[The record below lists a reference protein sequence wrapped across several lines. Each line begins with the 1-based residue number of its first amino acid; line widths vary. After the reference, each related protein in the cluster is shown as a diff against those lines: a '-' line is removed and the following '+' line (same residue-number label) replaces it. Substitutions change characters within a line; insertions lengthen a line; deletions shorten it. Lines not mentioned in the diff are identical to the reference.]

1 MDPRDYID
9 FGEHYDNNF
18 EHLNPDDMHNNEN
31 NLTSNDMEQPMHANM
46 PLESNTQEENIDQT
60 EVKKRKKTSEV
71 WKHFKVCDQKLD
83 DGTILPKAVCI
94 YCKHALICKTTNGTG
109 HLHRHFNA
117 CLKKNGHNHARQS
130 QLSANTGISSFKYSQ
145 AKMRVE
151 LARFIA
157 CAELPFRFAENR
169 CFKRFVQ
176 VALQPEFKK
185 VSRNTNRSDVVKLY
199 DEEKKKLINVFS
211 NLKGS
216 IAVTS
221 DMWDGGNNLPFICVT
236 AHYIDE
242 NWLLQKR
249 IIAFRLLEFPHTGS
263 SIFHAMMNV
272 FKEYNITH
280 KIFSIT
286 FDNASNNSS
295 AIEQFKHVLHPPYG
309 GKFFH
314 MRCVCHII
322 NLMVQDGLKVI
333 QTQLQLIR
341 DAIGYISSSSSRQQD
356 FAHLCMSH
364 GLKPIKLKKDIRIR
378 WNSTYHMLKSCKGY
392 TNVINFYYNNKM
404 NDNLLRDEE
413 WNVCFALVDFFKVFY
428 DATCNCSGV
437 YYPTS
442 PIALHDLFS
451 ISATFAKYRFDTT
464 CNFTNICEQM
474 ETKYKKYWTEIPYTF
489 CFGAIMDP
497 RIKVSGLEVILTEIS
512 RNLSISLP
520 LTISNI
526 QKTFNDTYLLYE
538 KKYSVGTIATQSA
551 PTVHL
556 FGSSSSSTAAIFGM
570 LASKGKQKSVISS
583 RTEVF
588 KYLDTEFVEFMTEEE
603 RNNFNILDWWKA
615 HEKNFHVLSIMARDV
630 LTTPVSTVASESAF
644 SAGGHV
650 LDEKRT
656 RLTPQICEALMC
668 LKDWE
673 DADF

>member
-1 MDPRDYID
+1 
-9 FGEHYDNNF
+9 
-18 EHLNPDDMHNNEN
+18 MH
-31 NLTSNDMEQPMHANM
+31 
-46 PLESNTQEENIDQT
+46 
-60 EVKKRKKTSEV
+60 V
-71 WKHFKVCDQKLD
+71 
-83 DGTILPKAVCI
+83 
-94 YCKHALICKTTNGTG
+94 
-109 HLHRHFNA
+109 
-117 CLKKNGHNHARQS
+117 LKKIVIIMLGSLNYLQ
-130 QLSANTGISSFKYSQ
+130 TGISSFKYSH

-157 CAELPFRFAENR
+157 CAKLPFRFAENR
-169 CFKRFVQ
+169 CFERFVQ

-199 DEEKKKLINVFS
+199 DKEKKKLMNVFS
-211 NLKGS
+211 TLKGF

-221 DMWDGGNNLPFICVT
+221 NMWDGGNNLPFICVT

-249 IIAFRLLEFPHTGS
+249 IIAFHLLEFPHTGS

-295 AIEQFKHVLHPPYG
+295 TIEQFKHVLHPSYG
-309 GKFFH
+309 GNFFH

-333 QTQLQLIR
+333 KTQLQLIR

-356 FAHLCMSH
+356 FAHLCMSQ
-364 GLKPIKLKKDIRIR
+364 GLKPIKLKKDMHIR
-378 WNSTYHMLKSCKGY
+378 WNSTYQMLKSCKGY

-413 WNVCFALVDFFKVFY
+413 WNVCFTLVDFFKVSY
-428 DATCNCSGV
+428 DATCN
-437 YYPTS
+437 
-442 PIALHDLFS
+442 L
-451 ISATFAKYRFDTT
+451 
-464 CNFTNICEQM
+464 
-474 ETKYKKYWTEIPYTF
+474 
-489 CFGAIMDP
+489 
-497 RIKVSGLEVILTEIS
+497 SGLEVILTEIS
-512 RNLSISLP
+512 RKLSISLP

-526 QKTFNDTYLLYE
+526 HKTFNDTYLLYE
-538 KKYSVGTIATQSA
+538 KKYSVGTIATQTT

-556 FGSSSSSTAAIFGM
+556 FGSSSSSSAAVFGM

-583 RTEVF
+583 CTEVF

-615 HEKNFHVLSIMARDV
+615 HEKNFPVLSIMARDV
-630 LTTPVSTVASESAF
+630 LITPVSTVASESAF
-644 SAGGHV
+644 SAGGRV

-673 DADF
+673 DADFQTQSFVDEDLSYFEDDSTSSLNEVS